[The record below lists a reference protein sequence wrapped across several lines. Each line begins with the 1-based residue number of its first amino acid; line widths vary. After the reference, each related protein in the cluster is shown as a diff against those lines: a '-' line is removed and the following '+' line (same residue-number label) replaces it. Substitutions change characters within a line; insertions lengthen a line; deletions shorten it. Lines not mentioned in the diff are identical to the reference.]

1 MNNLLKFCLAVCL
14 FSLMVA
20 CGSGEFR
27 EEPSVVFVEPQPEGE
42 DNLAAFPLRLK
53 GKYRGMAENNQL
65 SITDKFIIST
75 SVFED
80 KIPIVALDSN
90 LRLNGDTITDLKS
103 GEKTKVILQGDSIM
117 RSFTFTDTVFRLNYD
132 NVLRKFRGHY
142 FLNTRY
148 EGENWDVKQLSPE
161 GSRLIIGSIRSQE
174 DIQNL
179 QAISEAPA
187 DTSSDMPRRFH
198 LSKKQFRKYLGRE
211 GFRDQSIYI
220 RESGLR

>member
-1 MNNLLKFCLAVCL
+1 MNKLLKICQAIGLI
-14 FSLMVA
+14 SLLIS
-20 CGSGEFR
+20 CGGGEFR

-42 DNLAAFPLRLK
+42 DNLAAFPARLK

-80 KIPIVALDSN
+80 KIPIAALDSN

-148 EGENWDVKQLSPE
+148 EGENWDVKQLSPD

-179 QAISEAPA
+179 QSISEAPA

-220 RESGLR
+220 RESGMR

>member
-1 MNNLLKFCLAVCL
+1 MNKLLKICQAIGLI
-14 FSLMVA
+14 SLLIS

-42 DNLAAFPLRLK
+42 DNLATFPVRLK

-80 KIPIVALDSN
+80 KIPIAALDSN

-142 FLNTRY
+142 FLNTRF

-179 QAISEAPA
+179 QAISEAPS
-187 DTSSDMPRRFH
+187 DSSLPRRFH
-198 LSKKQFRKYLGRE
+198 LSKKQFRKYIGRE